1 MTISYQIFEVGNTPT
16 TLIAPENDS
25 QKVWI
30 QNLEPLSDTDEYAR
44 AGFIYQ
50 AAQKFSVSAGSTANL
65 NMATGSAGVQIEY
78 YEIVSDTS
86 NVTATLIEGATVT
99 TSGAAIPAHNL
110 NRAIAG
116 TPTATLSSASTVAGG
131 TVIATEFT
139 TADKHAAGGGM
150 GSQKIFTLKPSSNY
164 AFRFVN
170 EGNQDTNVFL
180 QLGFSEKYNGLN
192 QVWLGS
198 SAGSAVTLR
207 GHEMIQLD
215 VRGGEQITAVSNG
228 GTNTVVVMKQGD

>member
-1 MTISYQIFEVGNTPT
+1 MAITYEIFEVGETPT

-44 AGFIYQ
+44 AGFLY
-50 AAQKFSVSAGSTANL
+50 SVSEKFALASPGTVTVNI
-65 NMATGSAGVQIEY
+65 ATGSAGLQIEY
-78 YEIVSDTS
+78 YEILSDVS

-99 TSGAAIPAHNL
+99 TSGAAIPSYNL
-110 NRAIAG
+110 NRNVT
-116 TPTATLSSASTVAGG
+116 TPAVATFASASTVTGG
-131 TVIATEFT
+131 SVIATEYL

-150 GSQKIFTLKPSSNY
+150 GSQKIYTLKPSDDYVMS
-164 AFRFVN
+164 FVN
-170 EGNQDTNVFL
+170 NGNQATNVFL
-180 QLGFSEKYNGLN
+180 SLGFSEKYNGLN

-215 VRGGEQITAVSNG
+215 VRGGEEIVAVSDG

>member
-1 MTISYQIFEVGNTPT
+1 MAITYDIYEVGNTPV

-50 AAQKFSVSAGSTANL
+50 VAQKFSVASGGTANL
-65 NMATGSAGVQIEY
+65 NMATGSSGIQIEY

-99 TSGAAIPAHNL
+99 TSGAAVPAFNL
-110 NRAIAG
+110 NRNIAG
-116 TPTATLSSASTVAGG
+116 TPTATLSSASTVTGG

-150 GSQKIFTLKPSSNY
+150 GSEKIFTLLPDSDY
-164 AFRFVN
+164 VFRFVN
-170 EGNQDTNVFL
+170 EGNQTTNVFL

-207 GHEMIQLD
+207 GSEMIQLD
-215 VRGGEQITAVSNG
+215 IRGGEEITAVSSG
-228 GTNTVVVMKQGD
+228 GTNTVVVMRQAD

>member
-44 AGFIYQ
+44 MGFLYQ
-50 AAQKFSVSAGSTANL
+50 VSQSFSVASPGTVQFNI
-65 NMATGSAGVQIEY
+65 ATGTAGIQIEY
-78 YEIVSDTS
+78 YEIISDTEK
-86 NVTATLIEGATVT
+86 VTASLIEGAIVT
-99 TSGAAIPAHNL
+99 TSGAAIPAYNL
-110 NRAIAG
+110 NRVVGG
-116 TPTATLSSASTVAGG
+116 TPNATLASAATVTGG
-131 TVIATEFT
+131 TVIASELV
-139 TADKHAAGGGM
+139 TADKHAAGGGA
-150 GSQKIFTLKPSSNY
+150 GSYKIFTLKPSQNY
-164 AFRFVN
+164 VMRFVN
-170 EGNQDTNVFL
+170 DGNQATGMHLN
-180 QLGFSEKYNGLN
+180 LGFSEKFNGYN

-207 GHEMIQLD
+207 GHEMVQLD

>member
-30 QNLEPLSDTDEYAR
+30 QNLEPDSDTDEYAR
-44 AGFIYQ
+44 AGFLYQ
-50 AAQKFSVSAGSTANL
+50 VSQGFSIASPGTVQFNI
-65 NMATGSAGVQIEY
+65 ATGTAGLQIEY
-78 YEIVSDTS
+78 YEIISDTEK
-86 NVTATLIEGATVT
+86 VTASLIEGATVT
-99 TSGAAIPAHNL
+99 TSGAAIPAYNL
-110 NRAIAG
+110 NRVIGG
-116 TPTATLSSASTVAGG
+116 TPTATLSSASTVTGG
-131 TVIATEFT
+131 TIVASEMV
-139 TADKHAAGGGM
+139 TADKHAAGGGS
-150 GSQKIFTLKPSSNY
+150 GSNKIFTLKPSQNY
-164 AFRFVN
+164 VMRFVN
-170 EGNQDTNVFL
+170 GGNQTTGMHLN
-180 QLGFSEKYNGLN
+180 LGFSEKFNGLN

>member
-1 MTISYQIFEVGNTPT
+1 MTISYQIFEVGNTPV

-50 AAQKFSVSAGSTANL
+50 VAQKFSVASGGTTNL
-65 NMATGSAGVQIEY
+65 NMATGSSGIQIEY

-99 TSGAAIPAHNL
+99 TSGAAVPAFNL
-110 NRAIAG
+110 NRNIAG
-116 TPTATLSSASTVAGG
+116 TPTATLSSASTVTGG

-150 GSQKIFTLKPSSNY
+150 GSQKIFTLLPDSDY

-170 EGNQDTNVFL
+170 EGNQTTNVFL

-207 GHEMIQLD
+207 GSEMIQLD
-215 VRGGEQITAVSNG
+215 IRGGEEITAVSSG
-228 GTNTVVVMKQGD
+228 GTNTVVVMRQGD

>member
-1 MTISYQIFEVGNTPT
+1 MAITYNIYEIGDTP
-16 TLIAPENDS
+16 LEIVAPSSDS

-50 AAQKFSVSAGSTANL
+50 VSQKFAVASSGTVNL
-65 NMATGSAGVQIEY
+65 NIATGSAGLQIEF
-78 YEIVSDTS
+78 YEILSDTS

-99 TSGAAIPAHNL
+99 TAGNAIPAYNMNRNL
-110 NRAIAG
+110 SDTIQS
-116 TPTATLSSASTVAGG
+116 TFSSASTATGG
-131 TVIATEFT
+131 SVIAQEYI
-139 TADKHAAGGGM
+139 TADKHAAGGGA
-150 GSQKIFTLKPSSNY
+150 GSQKIYTLRPDEDY
-164 AFRFVN
+164 VMRFENN
-170 EGNQDTNVFL
+170 ENQSTNVAL
-180 QLGFSEKYNGLN
+180 LLGFSEKYNGLN

-215 VRGGEQITAVSNG
+215 VRGGEQIIAVSDG
-228 GTNTVVVMKQGD
+228 GTNTVVVMRQD